1 VSGITG
7 TCVNCG
13 GRIRGEM
20 IGLLADGPLYDWR
33 HDGGPGRRGRGC
45 GGNHH
50 ADASTAIPAA
60 EATHEC
66 PVHRSVTRYH
76 SCPATYSPRLR
87 DRARVR
93 TADGRTGQV
102 SGERYVDGTVEVL
115 WALNSRPGPDDFAA
129 RVPEADLELLS
140 RSA

>member
-1 VSGITG
+1 MSGVTG

-13 GRIRGEM
+13 EPIRGEM
-20 IGLLADGPLYDWR
+20 IGLLADGLLYDWR
-33 HDGGPGRRGRGC
+33 HDGGPGPPGRGC
-45 GGNHH
+45 GGNH
-50 ADASTAIPAA
+50 ADAPTAIPAA

-66 PVHRSVTRYH
+66 PVHRGVTRYH

-87 DRARVR
+87 DCGRVR
-93 TADGRTGQV
+93 TPGGRTGQV

-115 WALNSRPGPDDFAA
+115 WAMDSRPGPDDFAA